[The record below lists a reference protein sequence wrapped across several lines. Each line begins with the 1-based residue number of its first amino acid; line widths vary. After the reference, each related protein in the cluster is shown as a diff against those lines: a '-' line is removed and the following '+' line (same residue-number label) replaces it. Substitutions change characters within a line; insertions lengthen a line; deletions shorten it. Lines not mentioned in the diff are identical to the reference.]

1 MAGQDRILARRV
13 SRHGKE
19 FWMAAPPWPRRRA
32 VPRWNSASAE
42 ETRAGWLAISPWIIG
57 FAIFTL
63 GPILASLYFSL
74 NNYNVIQPA
83 RFVGL
88 ENYRRIFTDDP
99 LFLKSLLNT
108 LVYTVLYVPLH
119 VFVAMGAAMLLSRA
133 ARLQGI
139 FRTLFYLPA
148 MTPAV
153 ATSLLWLWILN
164 PNDGIINR
172 FLRFLHLPAPAWTV
186 DPFWMKPAV
195 VIMSTWVIG
204 GSMLIFL
211 AGLKDIPVMLY
222 EAAEID
228 GASPWQQFRYITFP
242 LLSSVTFF
250 IATISTISALQTFTQ
265 GYIMFDKDG
274 GNQNAALFYV
284 MYLFKRAFEYFQM
297 GYASA
302 LAWLLF
308 LVIAVLTAIQ
318 FVVAKRWVYYDTER

>member
-1 MAGQDRILARRV
+1 
-13 SRHGKE
+13 
-19 FWMAAPPWPRRRA
+19 MAAPSWPQRRSS
-32 VPRWNSASAE
+32 PRWGSARAE
-42 ETRAGWLAISPWIIG
+42 EARAGWLAISPWIIG

-88 ENYRRIFTDDP
+88 DNYRRIFADDP
-99 LFLKSLLNT
+99 LFLKSLVNT
-108 LVYTVLYVPLH
+108 LVYTALYVPLH
-119 VFVAMGAAMLLSRA
+119 TFTAMGAAMLISRA
-133 ARLQGI
+133 ARFQGI
-139 FRTLFYLPA
+139 FRTFFYLPS

-153 ATSLLWLWILN
+153 ATALLWLWILN

-172 FLRFLHLPAPAWTV
+172 FLRFVHLPSPAWTV

-195 VIMSTWVIG
+195 VVMSTWVVG

-211 AGLKDIPVMLY
+211 AGLKDVPVSLY
-222 EAAEID
+222 EAAQID

-302 LAWLLF
+302 MAWLLF
-308 LVIAVLTAIQ
+308 LVIAALTAIQ
-318 FVVAKRWVYYDTER
+318 FLVAKRWVYYDTER

>member
-1 MAGQDRILARRV
+1 
-13 SRHGKE
+13 
-19 FWMAAPPWPRRRA
+19 MAAPSWPQRRA
-32 VPRWNSASAE
+32 VRRWNSASAE
-42 ETRAGWLAISPWIIG
+42 ETRAGWLSISPWIIG
-57 FAIFTL
+57 FAVFTL
-63 GPILASLYFSL
+63 GPILASLYFSF
-74 NNYNVIQPA
+74 NSYNVIQPA

-88 ENYRRIFTDDP
+88 DNYRRIFTDDP

-108 LVYTVLYVPLH
+108 LVYTVIYVPLH
-119 VFVAMGAAMLLSRA
+119 VFTALGAALLLSRA
-133 ARLQGI
+133 ARLQGA
-139 FRTLFYLPA
+139 FRTLFYLPS

-172 FLRFLHLPAPAWTV
+172 FLRLVHIPAPAWTV

-195 VIMSTWVIG
+195 VIMSTWVVG

-211 AGLKDIPVMLY
+211 AGLKDIPVSLY
-222 EAAEID
+222 EAAQID
-228 GASPWQQFRYITFP
+228 GANPWQQFRYITFP

-308 LVIAVLTAIQ
+308 LVIAGLTAIQ
-318 FVVAKRWVYYDTER
+318 FLVAKRWVYYDTER

>member
-1 MAGQDRILARRV
+1 
-13 SRHGKE
+13 
-19 FWMAAPPWPRRRA
+19 MAAPPWPRRRSSL
-32 VPRWNSASAE
+32 RWNSASAE
-42 ETRAGWLAISPWIIG
+42 ESRAGWLAISPWIIG
-57 FAIFTL
+57 FALFTL

-74 NNYNVIQPA
+74 NSYNVIQAP

-88 ENYRRIFTDDP
+88 DNYRRIFADDP
-99 LFLKSLLNT
+99 LFLKSLVNT
-108 LVYTVLYVPLH
+108 LVYTALYVPLH
-119 VFVAMGAAMLLSRA
+119 VFTAMGAAMLISRA
-133 ARLQGI
+133 ARLKGV

-148 MTPAV
+148 MTPAI

-164 PNDGIINR
+164 PNDGIVNR
-172 FLRFLHLPAPAWTV
+172 LLRFAHLPAPAWTV

-195 VIMSTWVIG
+195 VIMSTWIVG

-211 AGLKDIPVMLY
+211 AGLKDIPVSLY
-222 EAAEID
+222 EAAQID

-308 LVIAVLTAIQ
+308 LVIAALTAIQ
-318 FVVAKRWVYYDTER
+318 FLVAKRWVYYDTER